1 MNYKEA
7 ITAWLANEQ
16 LKFEFSFD
24 GLKWES
30 IHNNPECWPPYYD
43 PKAEYRVVPKKVQVK
58 IASFGDGTAV
68 PVKRIVVDSMEYK
81 NMEDLPL
88 FNCWL
93 SDEITINS

>member
-7 ITAWLANEQ
+7 ITAWLADDQ

-30 IHNNPECWPPYYD
+30 IHKPEGRPPYYD

-81 NMEDLPL
+81 NMEALPL

-93 SDEITINS
+93 SDEITINA

>member
-43 PKAEYRVVPKKVQVK
+43 PKAEYRVVPKKVKVK
-58 IASFGDGTAV
+58 IASFGDGIAV